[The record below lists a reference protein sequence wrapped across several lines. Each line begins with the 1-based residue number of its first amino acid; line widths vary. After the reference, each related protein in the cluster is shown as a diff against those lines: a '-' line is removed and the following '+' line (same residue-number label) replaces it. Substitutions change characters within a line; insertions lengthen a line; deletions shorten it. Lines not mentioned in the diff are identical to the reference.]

1 MKKWEVNIRK
11 ENNTFFATLSDK
23 VSGESLE
30 VKGKTPEKCALK
42 LAPYIEVLNELKCGG
57 AEEITLDELKRLA
70 S

>member
-1 MKKWEVNIRK
+1 MKWEINIRK
-11 ENNTFFATLSDK
+11 ENNKFIANLTDK
-23 VSGESLE
+23 FSGESIE
-30 VKGKTPEKCALK
+30 VKGTTPEKCALK

>member
-1 MKKWEVNIRK
+1 MKWEINIRK
-11 ENNTFFATLSDK
+11 ENNKFIANLSDK